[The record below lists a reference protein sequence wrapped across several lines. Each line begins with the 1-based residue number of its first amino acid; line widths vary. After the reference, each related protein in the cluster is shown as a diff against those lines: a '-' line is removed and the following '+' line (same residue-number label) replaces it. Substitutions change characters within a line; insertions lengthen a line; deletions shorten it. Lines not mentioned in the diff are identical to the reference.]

1 MPDPDLSP
9 RPPALPSL
17 NALLSFEAAARHRS
31 FTLAARELGVTQ
43 TAVSHQVRAL
53 EGELG
58 TALFRRTPQ
67 RISLTPDGQAWAA
80 ELEVLFGRLRETNR
94 RLRAVQP
101 ATRAAVSVSIIPS
114 FGARWLVPR
123 LGRFLVEHRDLD
135 VRISASER
143 LVDFAS
149 EPVDIGIRYGFGRY
163 PGLVSTK
170 LADDVLV
177 VVAAPALLDKRTVW
191 RIEDLAEE
199 TLIHD
204 DHPDGWARWFS
215 ARGRTLPAHAR
226 QSQLTDSSMLVESAL
241 RGQGVALARWSL
253 AVDELEVGRL
263 VLPFPRVAPLTT
275 GRAYYLVSPRENL
288 RRKPVAAFRNWVLG
302 EAQGL
307 RTLPG
312 RRPPA
317 ARAGRTAG

>member
-1 MPDPDLSP
+1 MPDPVPSLP
-9 RPPALPSL
+9 APALPSL
-17 NALLSFEAAARHRS
+17 NALFAFEAAARHNS

-67 RISLTPDGQAWAA
+67 RISLTHDGQAWAA
-80 ELEVLFGRLRETNR
+80 ELAVVFARLRETNR

-101 ATRAAVSVSIIPS
+101 AARAVVSVSIIPS

-123 LGRFLVEHRDLD
+123 LGRFLVEHRELDL
-135 VRISASER
+135 RISASER
-143 LVDFAS
+143 LVDFAV
-149 EPVDIGIRYGFGRY
+149 EPVDIGIRYGYGRY
-163 PGLVSTK
+163 PGLISTK
-170 LADDVLV
+170 LADDALV
-177 VVAAPALLDKRTVW
+177 VVAAPALLCKRSVW
-191 RIEDLAEE
+191 RIQDLAEE

-204 DHPDGWARWFS
+204 DHPDAWARWFG
-215 ARGRTLPAHAR
+215 ARGRTLPANAR

-241 RGQGVALARWSL
+241 RAQGVALARWSL
-253 AVDELEVGRL
+253 AVDEIELGRL
-263 VLPFPRVAPLTT
+263 VMPFPRVAPLNT

-288 RRKPVAAFRNWVLG
+288 RRKPVAAFRDWVLG

-307 RTLPG
+307 RMLSG
-312 RRPPA
+312 RQA
-317 ARAGRTAG
+317 QAVKAKRTSA